1 MVIATLVLLALLLV
15 LTHNV
20 AMTHRVLASRS
31 TTAPDGT
38 VSSIQVYFYRTV
50 IGTAG
55 FYLFHLDPGIR
66 IISVTGVYE
75 QDQSETQSAINDI
88 VQSSNWL
95 PLRRDDHLVRVIE
108 ALQLLI
114 PLAIAAAVF
123 VSLIRTRSQL
133 NSAKLC
139 LNCAYS
145 LEGIDQSSCPECG
158 QLRS

>member
-1 MVIATLVLLALLLV
+1 
-15 LTHNV
+15 
-20 AMTHRVLASRS
+20 
-31 TTAPDGT
+31 
-38 VSSIQVYFYRTV
+38 
-50 IGTAG
+50 
-55 FYLFHLDPGIR
+55 
-66 IISVTGVYE
+66 VYE